1 MSKDDSFVPSSVV
14 PEGSYL
20 RNKDEGLKNFKAF
33 GTYVKKNVEG
43 YLDKLSTTQGLQDEL
58 LGGSGLSGV
67 GGIAATFIGK
77 GAKGYDKAAEQ
88 LADELH
94 AQGVDPREIWKQT
107 GVRRW
112 LSGNRQEISDV
123 GMAPKISTFKD
134 PKLTH
139 WNQTKRGY
147 KPIDYNKAVDLYTQ
161 NKGTSVVSTTG
172 LADLVE
178 HEELFKNYP
187 QLKNTTVQI
196 DPGYKANSAAFNPT
210 NNIIFISPEDFYK
223 GNMSPLLHEI
233 QHNIQDIEK
242 WQSGGNPKDFGVV
255 DTLMPRVSDKGNI
268 NFYDP
273 FELYQRIPGE
283 IEARNTQ
290 TRQFLSDA
298 ERRASFP
305 DDTAKEVPFSEMKV
319 HKRKYGV
326 KK

>member
-1 MSKDDSFVPSSVV
+1 MSKDNSFVASSVV

-43 YLDKLSTTQGLQDEL
+43 YLDKLSTTQGLQDEV

-88 LADELH
+88 LVEELH

-112 LSGNRQEISDV
+112 ASGARQEISDANMKSIATTFNHPF
-123 GMAPKISTFKD
+123 MAHFQVEGK
-134 PKLTH
+134 KLKPLEY
-139 WNQTKRGY
+139 NQAIDIY
-147 KPIDYNKAVDLYTQ
+147 KNNLGDK
-161 NKGTSVVSTTG
+161 VVSKIM
-172 LADLVE
+172 LDDMID
-178 HEELFKNYP
+178 HPELFKNYP
-187 QLKNTTVQI
+187 QLKTSVVQV
-196 DPGYKANSAAFNPT
+196 DPSIRKGEAAYK
-210 NNIIFISPEDFYK
+210 NNVIYISPDDYFK
-223 GNMSPLLHEI
+223 GELSPLLHEV
-233 QHNIQDIEK
+233 QHNIQDIEG
-242 WQSGGNPKDFGVV
+242 WQSGGNPLDFSKIE
-255 DTLMPRVSDKGNI
+255 TLLPRISDKGTI

-290 TRQFLSDA
+290 ARQFLSDA